1 MDLSS
6 LTEKAIRE
14 LFAGEGRTEELL
26 QACEKDPRAGV
37 RRMAAVERRR
47 QAAAATERRRLD
59 EMLSYE
65 AQFVVKRQVPV
76 GGVDEV
82 GRGPLAGPVVAAC
95 AVMPL
100 ENPISGIN
108 DSKQLTPGKRALL
121 DVEIRKR
128 ALGIGIGIVEAPEID
143 RVNIH
148 RATLAAMQHAVETC
162 EPARPAALLIDAER
176 LDGVELPQVSLVRG
190 DERSYVIAC
199 ASIVAKVYRDGLM
212 VELHAR
218 YPEYHFGENK
228 GYGTPD
234 HMRALERV
242 GPCPLHRR
250 SFAPVAGYALPSL
263 RLFLQEVNRAHT
275 LEALQRAGARI
286 RENNA
291 DLTDAELE
299 QLRRAYRDRQRQLNR
314 DLEES

>member
-14 LFAGEGRTEELL
+14 LFAGDACTEELL
-26 QACEKDPRAGV
+26 GACEKDVRIGV
-37 RRMAAVERRR
+37 RRLAAVERRR
-47 QAAAATERRRLD
+47 QAAAAIERHRLE

-65 AQFVVKRQVPV
+65 AQFVVKGQLPV

-95 AVMPL
+95 VLMPL
-100 ENPISGIN
+100 EHPISGVN
-108 DSKQLTPGKRALL
+108 DSKQLSPEKREFL
-121 DVEIRKR
+121 DGEIRKR
-128 ALGIGIGIVEAPEID
+128 ALGIGLGIVEPEEID

-148 RATLAAMQHAVETC
+148 RATLAAMRHAVETC
-162 EPARPAALLIDAER
+162 EPERPRALLIDAER
-176 LDGVELPQVSLVRG
+176 LEGVALPQVSLVRG

-199 ASIVAKVYRDGLM
+199 ASIVAKVYRDRLM
-212 VELHAR
+212 VELSPQ
-218 YPEYHFGENK
+218 YPEYHFAENK

-234 HMRALERV
+234 HMQALERV
-242 GPCPLHRR
+242 GPCVLHRR
-250 SFAPVAGYALPSL
+250 SFAPVAGYTLPSL
-263 RLFLQEVNRAHT
+263 KLFLQELGRANSF
-275 LEALQRAGARI
+275 EALQRAGARI
-286 RENNA
+286 RES
-291 DLTDAELE
+291 DSYLTDVELE